1 MASTVM
7 TFSMNFHRYDNVD
20 VIVVIVVVVVV
31 VVVPDS

>member
-1 MASTVM
+1 M